1 MKRMDYKKV
10 NSSNV
15 DSVAHDAENNVL
27 GVRYKQ
33 KDGGVAEYH
42 YPGVGAAKHAE
53 LMRAESIG
61 SHLSKHIKPNFKAI
75 KV

>member
-1 MKRMDYKKV
+1 MAAHMDYKKV

-15 DSVAHDAENNVL
+15 AEIGHDPENNVL
-27 GVRYKQ
+27 GVKYKT

-42 YPGVGAAKHAE
+42 YPGVGAAQHAA
-53 LMRAESIG
+53 LMNAPSIG
-61 SHLSKHIKPNFKAI
+61 SHIAKHIRPLKAH